1 MEILT
6 QLSSDPVF
14 AYSALA
20 ALVVSELMSLNP
32 KLKDNGILQFVYNI
46 LSQLGQGK
54 K

>member
-6 QLSSDPVF
+6 QLSSDPVL
-14 AYSALA
+14 AYSVLG
-20 ALVVSELMSLNP
+20 ALVVSELMSLSP